1 METKHFQIRS
11 QQRRIPKG
19 GQWLL
24 DEFGVTQYDGAGH
37 RIVSMNAK
45 SKRKMEREFGSALV
59 AKMGSLCNV
68 YRVESSSGDVQITT
82 GYRRD
87 RIRRH

>member
-1 METKHFQIRS
+1 METKHFQICS
-11 QQRRIPKG
+11 QQRGISKG
-19 GQWLL
+19 GQWLM

-37 RIVSMNAK
+37 RIVFMNSK
-45 SKRKMEREFGSALV
+45 SKRKMVREFGRAFV
-59 AKMGSLCNV
+59 AKMGSICNV

-82 GYRRD
+82 GYRHD